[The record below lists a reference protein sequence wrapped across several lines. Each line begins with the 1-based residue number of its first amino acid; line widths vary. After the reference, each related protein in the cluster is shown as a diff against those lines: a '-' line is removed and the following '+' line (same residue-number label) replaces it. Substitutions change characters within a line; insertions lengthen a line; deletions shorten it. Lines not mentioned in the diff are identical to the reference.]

1 MKFIRKEIIKGIE
14 PIAGQDLD
22 IGGNLAVAGNIAV
35 TGTGLP
41 TKSTVGLDFNDVF
54 YEDVTNSMNAKAY
67 AQDLGNGTRYWR
79 LAVNN
84 TQVASV
90 TSTTST
96 AVSATH
102 PLWTYNGNTYGMYN
116 FATSSQT
123 LIGNSTINHRVY
135 KINHL
140 PGDILEF
147 DQTTEKFK
155 PKSYNTL
162 WDTKA
167 SGTGAAV
174 SSSNLVNSVNGQTGA
189 VTIATGGAVKQ
200 HSQYFYDQSA
210 TAISTTNNHPNRYDL
225 VNGSTGITI
234 TKQDTATK
242 LSAVTQIS
250 VTLTPGNGN
259 AKYIGSVGFDKA
271 FTRTVAGSNAVT
283 MFGFGP
289 SSVVDSPTHNV
300 LADGNHTGNGTYTIA
315 RMGNFINII
324 ELDTGGQYAANSTWT
339 NFRIQAKLQPYQ
351 YFVNDTNNQTGVSA
365 AITAVTTIVES

>member
-1 MKFIRKEIIKGIE
+1 MKYIRKEIIKGIE
-14 PIAGQDLD
+14 PIAGQDLSV
-22 IGGNLAVAGNIAV
+22 GGNLAVAGNIAV

-54 YEDVTNSMNAKAY
+54 YEDVTNSLNAKTN
-67 AQDLGNGTRYWR
+67 AQNLGDDTRYWR
-79 LAVNN
+79 LIVNDAV
-84 TQVASV
+84 VASV

-116 FATSSQT
+116 FATSSSTQ
-123 LIGNSTINHRVY
+123 IGSTGNYRVY
-135 KINHL
+135 KVNHL
-140 PGDILEF
+140 PGDVLEF

-155 PKSYNTL
+155 PKRYDTL
-162 WDTKA
+162 WDAKA

-174 SSSNLVNSVNGQTGA
+174 LTSNLVNSVNGQTGA

-200 HSQYFYDQSA
+200 HSQYFFEQSA
-210 TAISTTNNHPNRYDL
+210 TEISVSNNHPGRYDL

-234 TKQDTATK
+234 TKQDSATK

-259 AKYIGSVGFDKA
+259 AKYLGSVGFEEA
-271 FTRTVAGSNAVT
+271 FTRTIGSSST
-283 MFGFGP
+283 LFSFGP
-289 SSVVDSPTHNV
+289 NLTVNSPTHNV
-300 LADGNHTGNGTYTIA
+300 LADGNHWGNGSYNIA
-315 RMGNFINII
+315 RMGHFINIA

-339 NFRIQAKLQPYQ
+339 NFRIQAKLQPYT
-351 YFVNDTNNQTGVSA
+351 YFVNDTLYQTGIFA

>member
-1 MKFIRKEIIKGIE
+1 MKYIRKEIIKGIE
-14 PIAGQDLD
+14 PIADQDLSV
-22 IGGNLAVAGNIAV
+22 GGNLAVAGNIAV

-41 TKSTVGLDFNDVF
+41 TKSTVGLDFNDIF
-54 YEDVTNSMNAKAY
+54 YEDVTNSLNAKAY

-79 LAVNN
+79 LAVND
-84 TQVASV
+84 TQVASF

-96 AVSATH
+96 AVSATN

-116 FATSSQT
+116 FATSSSTQ
-123 LIGNSTINHRVY
+123 IGSTGNYRVY
-135 KINHL
+135 KVNHL
-140 PGDILEF
+140 PGDVLEF

-162 WDTKA
+162 WDAKA

-174 SSSNLVNSVNGQTGA
+174 SDSNLVNSVNGQTGA
-189 VTIATGGAVKQ
+189 VTISTGGAVKQ
-200 HSQYFYDQSA
+200 HSQYFFEQSA
-210 TAISTTNNHPNRYDL
+210 TAISVSNNYPGRYDL

-234 TKQDTATK
+234 TKQDSATK

-259 AKYIGSVGFDKA
+259 AKYIGSVAFDKA
-271 FTRTVAGSNAVT
+271 FTRTVSGSNTVT

-289 SSVVDSPTHNV
+289 NSTVNSPTHNV
-300 LADGNHTGNGTYTIA
+300 LADGNHWGNGSYTIA
-315 RMGNFINII
+315 RMGHFINIS

-351 YFVNDTNNQTGVSA
+351 YFVDSTSNQTSISA
-365 AITAVTTIVES
+365 AITAVTTILES